1 MTAGDWIDGFLQ
13 RERLPQHYRDTIR
26 DICLPLART
35 IARAAASAT
44 EGASDSK
51 GGGRMLTVGLCG
63 AQGSGKST
71 LAAALVELL
80 RADGLA
86 AASLSIDDFY
96 LTHAERRALA
106 ASVHPLLQTRGVP
119 GTHDVPLAQATL
131 RSLRSGGVTA
141 LPVFDKQVDDRR
153 APADWP
159 RVEGPLRVTLL
170 EGWCV
175 GARPQA
181 MTALVQPL
189 NALERD
195 EDADGTWRGY
205 VNACLAG
212 DYQLLFGALDLLL
225 LLQAPS
231 FDVVYGWRLEQERK
245 LRERVAAAGGDAKRV
260 MDDAGVAR
268 FISHYERITRH
279 ILEEMPG
286 RADVVVELD
295 AARAPLQLLAR
306 GG

>member
-1 MTAGDWIDGFLQ
+1 
-13 RERLPQHYRDTIR
+13 
-26 DICLPLART
+26 
-35 IARAAASAT
+35 
-44 EGASDSK
+44 
-51 GGGRMLTVGLCG
+51 
-63 AQGSGKST
+63 
-71 LAAALVELL
+71 
-80 RADGLA
+80 
-86 AASLSIDDFY
+86 
-96 LTHAERRALA
+96 
-106 ASVHPLLQTRGVP
+106 
-119 GTHDVPLAQATL
+119 
-131 RSLRSGGVTA
+131 
-141 LPVFDKQVDDRR
+141 VDDRR

-181 MTALVQPL
+181 LTALVQPL

-212 DYQLLFGALDLLL
+212 DYQMLFGALDLLL

-245 LRERVAAAGGDAKRV
+245 LRERVAATGGDAKRV
-260 MDDAGVAR
+260 MDEAGVAR
-268 FISHYERITRH
+268 FISHYERLTRH

-295 AARAPLQLLAR
+295 AARAPLRLLAR

>member
-1 MTAGDWIDGFLQ
+1 MTAGDWIEGFLQ
-13 RERLPQHYRDTIR
+13 RERLPQRYRDTIR
-26 DICLPLART
+26 DICRPLAGT

-44 EGASDSK
+44 EDAGNRSGSA
-51 GGGRMLTVGLCG
+51 RMLTVGLCG

-80 RADGLA
+80 RAEGLA

-106 ASVHPLLQTRGVP
+106 ARVHPLLQTRGVP

-131 RSLRSGGVTA
+131 RSLRSRGTIA

-159 RVEGPLRVTLL
+159 RVEGSLRVTLL

-181 MTALVQPL
+181 LTALVQPL

-195 EDADGTWRGY
+195 EDPDGTW
-205 VNACLAG
+205 
-212 DYQLLFGALDLLL
+212 
-225 LLQAPS
+225 
-231 FDVVYGWRLEQERK
+231 
-245 LRERVAAAGGDAKRV
+245 
-260 MDDAGVAR
+260 
-268 FISHYERITRH
+268 
-279 ILEEMPG
+279 
-286 RADVVVELD
+286 
-295 AARAPLQLLAR
+295 
-306 GG
+306 

>member
-13 RERLPQHYRDTIR
+13 RERLPQSYRDTIR
-26 DICLPLART
+26 DICGPLAAT
-35 IARAAASAT
+35 IERAAEHAS
-44 EGASDSK
+44 GN
-51 GGGRMLTVGLCG
+51 GGGTLQVGLCG

-96 LTHAERRALA
+96 LTHAARSDLA
-106 ASVHPLLQTRGVP
+106 RSVHPLLQTRGVP
-119 GTHDVPLAQATL
+119 GTHEVPLALATL
-131 RSLRSGGVTA
+131 GALRRPGVIA
-141 LPVFDKQVDDRR
+141 LPAFDKQVDDRR
-153 APADWP
+153 ATIDWP
-159 RVEGPLRVTLL
+159 RVAGPLRVTLL

-175 GARPQA
+175 GARPEA
-181 MTALVQPL
+181 DTALAQPL
-189 NALERD
+189 NTLESD
-195 EDADGTWRGY
+195 EDPDGRWRGY
-205 VNACLAG
+205 VNRCLAG
-212 DYQLLFGALDLLL
+212 NYQQLFGELDLLL

-245 LRERVAAAGGDAKRV
+245 LRARVAATGGDVSRV

-279 ILEEMPG
+279 ILAEMPA
-286 RADVVVELD
+286 RADVVIELD
-295 AARAPLQLLAR
+295 AARAPLRLLAR
-306 GG
+306 SG